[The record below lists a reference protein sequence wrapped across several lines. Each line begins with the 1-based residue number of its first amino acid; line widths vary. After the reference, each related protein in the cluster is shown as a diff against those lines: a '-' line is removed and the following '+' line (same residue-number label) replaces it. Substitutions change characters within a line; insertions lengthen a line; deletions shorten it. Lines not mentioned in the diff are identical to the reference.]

1 MFIKWLKTFLLDE
14 PARIDPY
21 EVDNEFILKS
31 DFPKTTTKIP
41 KNNEKR

>member
-21 EVDNEFILKS
+21 EVDNEFMLKS
-31 DFPKTTTKIP
+31 DFEKTTPKTL
-41 KNNEKR
+41 KNNT